1 MAEDSDDKTEDPTGK
16 RLDEARRDGNV
27 PQTME
32 VRALTSL
39 VLAMVMVS
47 MLAPGMARD
56 IQAVL
61 TPFIAQ
67 PHAISLGQDGLGDL
81 LLHLGIGV
89 GKALAFPFA
98 LALFLIIAGSL
109 TQTKGFLWV
118 PKKLVPDFKKLS
130 PLEGFKRVFSANQ
143 VVELVKQLVKLS
155 VLGALMSFVFWDS
168 LSELQNLATLD
179 LMGILEYISDKVYWL
194 ILITLMMVLA
204 VSAADFLYQRWR
216 WMEKMKMTRQEVK
229 DEHKQQEGDPQ
240 IKAKIRALRIQRSR
254 KRMMAAVPKSDVVI
268 TNPTH
273 FAVALKYDINSMTAP
288 VLVAKG
294 ADLVAKRI
302 RELAVEHD
310 VPVVENPPVARA
322 LYAAVDLDREIPPEH
337 YKAVAE
343 IIGYVMRLKGKL
355 AR

>member
-254 KRMMAAVPKSDVVI
+254 KRLMAAVPKSDVVI

-273 FAVALKYDINSMTAP
+273 FAVALKYDINCMTAP

-294 ADLVAKRI
+294 ADLVAARI

>member
-168 LSELQNLATLD
+168 MSELQYLATLD

>member
-61 TPFIAQ
+61 TPFFAQ

-143 VVELVKQLVKLS
+143 VVELVQQLVKLS